1 MSDQEPVGKRMLG
14 QLRDHTE
21 PYQPEAWE
29 HFEAFRAEKKGKR
42 RMIFYWLTAA
52 ALLVIF
58 GTALLLD
65 RATDRGIQA
74 KYPIA
79 HNGAND
85 RDLTA
90 AKKTLS
96 NDASAPGPSK
106 PASERQQAIKSK
118 KIHSG
123 QENPTAD
130 PGNLR
135 AKTPYQLPEYPP
147 GATGYETARGNFTP
161 DLLSPRPFTSPI
173 VRFSASHVPA
183 PKQQPDI
190 TLETART
197 IRWGVTISQQSNRA
211 AHTEPELNYGLGGT
225 LLVPLSGK
233 LALITGILG
242 SKQSLNIEE
251 PEHLA
256 VSEGAAQLQR
266 ARYHWMN
273 LEVPLQIQYK
283 LKTFKNLGFTAAGGI
298 ALQSSLRQQTDY
310 IYKNRRTIT
319 TFAETAGGPVLVSTQ
334 TIEELSSVTEN
345 DKKRAWDFGSPLYFG
360 LGISYQWQN
369 TAIEVEPY
377 VKYPLGAST
386 AERLQLTT
394 LGIHLRLTGSFKR

>member
-42 RMIFYWLTAA
+42 RIIFYWLTAA

-58 GTALLLD
+58 GTALLLN
-65 RATDRGIQA
+65 RATDRGMRA
-74 KYPIA
+74 KYPVA
-79 HNGAND
+79 QHHANR
-85 RDLTA
+85 RDLTE
-90 AKKTLS
+90 AKIPLP
-96 NDASAPGPSK
+96 NDINAPGPSK
-106 PASERQQAIKSK
+106 QASVHQQAVKSK
-118 KIHSG
+118 KMHSNR
-123 QENPTAD
+123 ENPAAD
-130 PGNLR
+130 LGNFW
-135 AKTPYQLPEYPP
+135 AKTRDQLPEHSPSMIS
-147 GATGYETARGNFTP
+147 YERLRGNFTL
-161 DLLSPRPFTSPI
+161 DLLSSRPFTSPLTH
-173 VRFSASHVPA
+173 FSAPHIP
-183 PKQQPDI
+183 PQQQQMHI
-190 TLETART
+190 TPETVRT
-197 IRWGVTISQQSNRA
+197 IRWGIAISQQSNRA
-211 AHTEPELNYGLGGT
+211 AHTEPELNYGLGGA
-225 LLVPLSGK
+225 LLLPLSGK
-233 LALITGILG
+233 LALVTGILG
-242 SKQSLNIEE
+242 SKQSLNVEE
-251 PEHLA
+251 PERLA
-256 VSEGAAQLQR
+256 VSEGSAQLQR

-334 TIEELSSVTEN
+334 TIEELSSITEN
-345 DKKRAWDFGSPLYFG
+345 DKKRTWAFGSPLYFG
-360 LGISYQWQN
+360 LGISYQWQH

-394 LGIHLRLTGSFKR
+394 LGIHLRMTAPFRR